1 MVDFLTVYGTGKKLS
16 GFFQSVRHGR
26 ESVSTV
32 SPEFYA
38 RRFVQ
43 MVAADVAAPDGDH
56 DDSTDDDGTAST
68 ASADADAGLDDA
80 DDASS
85 TLSPP

>member
-1 MVDFLTVYGTGKKLS
+1 MINFLTVYGTGKKLS

-38 RRFVQ
+38 RRFMQ
-43 MVAADVAAPDGDH
+43 MAAADVAAPDCS
-56 DDSTDDDGTAST
+56 DDASDDGTAST
-68 ASADADAGLDDA
+68 TSGTAGNDDDDAGLDEA
-80 DDASS
+80 DAS
-85 TLSPP
+85 LPL